1 MGIQNAWRDIVQII
15 FPNICQLCNAPLPA
29 GRHYICDLC
38 YNGLETF
45 QAEYY
50 PILIERMEDIKFDEI
65 IIAFQ
70 FTEIFKKIIHL
81 LKYGGYQDIATLFA
95 RSLLPL
101 IRSDYDFITSVP
113 LHPQKERERGFN
125 QSTLIA
131 KQLAK
136 YLEIPFNESLTRV
149 RYTKSQTK
157 LNRERRKQNMRNAF
171 RLSSSVEGKKLL
183 IVDDVITTGATLNS
197 CAGVLRDG
205 KCERVDIIAL
215 STPVDIL
222 QEKLEQTII
231 I

>member
-1 MGIQNAWRDIVQII
+1 MGFQKVWQDIVQIV

-29 GRHYICDLC
+29 QRHYICDPC
-38 YNGLETF
+38 YNSLEAF

-50 PILIERMEDIKFDEI
+50 PILIARMEDIKFDKI

-95 RSLLPL
+95 HSLLPL
-101 IRSDYDFITSVP
+101 VQTKYDIITSVP

-131 KQLAK
+131 KHLAMN
-136 YLEIPFNESLTRV
+136 LEIPFDECLTRI

-157 LNRERRKQNMRNAF
+157 LNREQRKQNMKKAF
-171 RLSSSVEGKKLL
+171 SLSRSVEGKKLL
-183 IVDDVITTGATLNS
+183 IVDDVVTTGATLNS
-197 CAGVLRDG
+197 CAGVLKEG
-205 KCERVDIIAL
+205 KCKRVDIMAL

-222 QEKLEQTII
+222 QEKLEQAII